1 MGLREKRAEL
11 RTIRKNACSEH
22 PDGLLGM
29 KDGLSWCN
37 ECEGSPVSLVRVS
50 SETEKYLTGD
60 NTQNAAIKSRL
71 RDKFGEVK
79 VTTNTALA
87 LREPTAIELRETGKQ
102 FADLVD
108 GFGDAISDAD
118 LHLAAQLRTVG
129 FIPQHF
135 NIVHGG
141 LYMNFTGW
149 IFWTKNS
156 LGAMDGG
163 SDARPMTADERE
175 AYKVNDDQVAFIA
188 TYYKVAGGQRFPIA
202 TDFGKAGGAGEQNP
216 LAKTGG
222 YAGEIAQKRALV
234 RVMRQAAPLGVYI
247 GTFDAEA
254 GGVVD
259 DTPMKAIVEPES
271 TENTEVNPEEDPEGF
286 VLEVVSAIK
295 GLGELDIEKFNFEGA
310 NGRQGVA
317 RMTRSAEYDLDE
329 IIDAV
334 KMMCI
339 VPAVKVEDGEQVEEL
354 PW

>member
-1 MGLREKRAEL
+1 MNGGLA
-11 RTIRKNACSEH
+11 
-22 PDGLLGM
+22 
-29 KDGLSWCN
+29 WCY

-108 GFGDAISDAD
+108 GFGEAISDAD

-149 IFWTKNS
+149 VFWTKNS

-163 SDARPMTADERE
+163 SDARPMTADERK
-175 AYKVNDDQVAFIA
+175 AYKVKDDQDAFIA

-202 TDFGKAGGAGEQNP
+202 TDFGKAGGASEQNP

-271 TENTEVNPEEDPEGF
+271 TENPEVNPEAF
-286 VLEVVSAIK
+286 AIEVVSAINE
-295 GLGELDIEKFNFEGA
+295 LGDLDIEKFNFESA
-310 NGRQGVA
+310 NGKQGVA
-317 RMTRSAEYDLDE
+317 RMTRSGEYDVNE
-329 IIDAV
+329 IVDAV